1 MAPSLYQR
9 ISRQLA
15 PSTYMT
21 FGEQE
26 DPDDP
31 ELFRTGRSGVGDEAI
46 EIGGPWRTLRPA
58 EGPRSGGGRG
68 DHEERKAENDNLGTG
83 DASGAVAWSADLA
96 NHGVGGAGDAAVS
109 TTIPELHSE
118 QGALPDRRGGIVGAG
133 G

>member
-1 MAPSLYQR
+1 M
-9 ISRQLA
+9 
-15 PSTYMT
+15 
-21 FGEQE
+21 
-26 DPDDP
+26 
-31 ELFRTGRSGVGDEAI
+31 
-46 EIGGPWRTLRPA
+46 GGPWQTLRPA
-58 EGPRSGGGRG
+58 EGPRSGGGSG